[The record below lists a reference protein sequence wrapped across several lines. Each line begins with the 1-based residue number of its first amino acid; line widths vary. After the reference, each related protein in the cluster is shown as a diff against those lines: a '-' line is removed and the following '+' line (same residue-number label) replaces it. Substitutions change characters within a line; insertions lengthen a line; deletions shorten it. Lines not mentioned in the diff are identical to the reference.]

1 MIDHCLYL
9 LQSKIWLRWH
19 LPLLATIQWLS
30 ISLGIQWKCLCTT
43 YLWDPCLPFRPP
55 CSSVFTP
62 ALLAL
67 LFLRWARAFPSHDL
81 SVYQSFCLEW
91 SFPELHETHSFTS
104 SSLRPTVLL
113 HTGIMFVSPRTKTSG
128 CGLSVTT
135 SPAPGV
141 HPGHG
146 TWWIFKWCL
155 LNKLMIEKTERI
167 KM

>member
-1 MIDHCLYL
+1 MNERMDDKCMIDHCLYL

-81 SVYQSFCLEW
+81 SVYQSFRLEW

-113 HTGIMFVSPRTKTSG
+113 HTGIMFVSPLQPLKKRKSRYIWQGKWTQRT
-128 CGLSVTT
+128 LS
-135 SPAPGV
+135 
-141 HPGHG
+141 
-146 TWWIFKWCL
+146 
-155 LNKLMIEKTERI
+155 
-167 KM
+167 